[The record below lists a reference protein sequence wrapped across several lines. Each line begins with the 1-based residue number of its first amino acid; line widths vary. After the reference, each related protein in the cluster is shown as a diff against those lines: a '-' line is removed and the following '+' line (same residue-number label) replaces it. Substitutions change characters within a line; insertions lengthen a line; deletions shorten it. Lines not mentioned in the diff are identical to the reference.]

1 MAAAPRHPL
10 LPGHPQDEPHRANSI
25 THVLAQEDHAEDIS
39 ALARQRQPPLARPRR
54 VARREEDGGI
64 TLDPD
69 INRRS
74 EDDMPPAYDAR

>member
-1 MAAAPRHPL
+1 MVAAPRHPL

-25 THVLAQEDHAEDIS
+25 ARVPAQEDDHDIS

-64 TLDPD
+64 TLDPEV
-69 INRRS
+69 NRRS
-74 EDDMPPAYDAR
+74 EDDMPPAYDAH